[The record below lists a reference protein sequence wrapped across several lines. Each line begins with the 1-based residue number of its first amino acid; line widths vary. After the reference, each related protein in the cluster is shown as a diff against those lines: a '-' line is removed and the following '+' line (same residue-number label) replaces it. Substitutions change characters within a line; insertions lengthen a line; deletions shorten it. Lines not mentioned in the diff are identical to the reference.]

1 MFLTSSPLAAG
12 KDDAAGVVRQGAH
25 EQHNAQ
31 SQAKAGLLDGP
42 RHGQHRAA
50 HHGVPHAED
59 GDQRALLAS
68 IVATE
73 DKEVERQHMLWNDLF
88 LRGAGQNIE
97 GEAKARRR
105 QGRGKGRI

>member
-1 MFLTSSPLAAG
+1 
-12 KDDAAGVVRQGAH
+12 
-25 EQHNAQ
+25 
-31 SQAKAGLLDGP
+31 
-42 RHGQHRAA
+42 
-50 HHGVPHAED
+50 
-59 GDQRALLAS
+59 
-68 IVATE
+68 VATE